1 MSFFS
6 KLFDRENPN
15 IIMQPL
21 YAAIVAEGRRLEW
34 YVAGGVPDTLD
45 GRFDMIAAIFSLVQ
59 IRLEQEKDTEQN
71 IAWLVEHFVDDMDGQ
86 IRQIGINDVVVGKH
100 IGKMMGALGGRL
112 VAYRDALL
120 ANGNLEQA
128 LSRNIYRGE
137 PVEQNS
143 LEFTTRKLS
152 EFYDALTASDINTIM
167 AGNLPRAAQ

>member
-6 KLFDRENPN
+6 KLFDRKNPN
-15 IIMQPL
+15 SVMQPL

-34 YVAGGVPDTLD
+34 YEAGGVPDTLD

-59 IRLEQEKDTEQN
+59 IRLEQEKGNEQN
-71 IAWLVEHFVDDMDGQ
+71 IAWLVEHFVTDMDGQ

-112 VAYRDALL
+112 VAYREALL
-120 ANGNLEQA
+120 GGGNLQQS

-137 PVEQNS
+137 PVEQS
-143 LEFTTRKLS
+143 ALEFTARNLS
-152 EFYDALTASDINTIM
+152 EFYDALVASDIESLL
-167 AGNLPRAAQ
+167 AGNLPRAAL